1 MRLPDGVVSVI
12 ETDRLVLRPPAPHDL
27 SWIAEQMNTP
37 AVMRNL
43 GGVRSPEQV
52 AEGLVGDLEAFSGG
66 GHRRWTVW
74 LRDDTSTAGRR
85 IGRCGL
91 FRIKS
96 DAAPAGLRGQNEIGW
111 TLAEAF
117 WGNGYAAEAARA
129 VLAFGFET
137 LGHPVIFAQTSDS
150 NRASTRLMERL
161 GLERMPALDY
171 VDPDYPAADN
181 PTTVYR
187 MTREQWGVRP

>member
-1 MRLPDGVVSVI
+1 MI
-12 ETDRLVLRPPAPHDL
+12 ETARLVLRPPTHGDL
-27 SWIAEQMNTP
+27 DWVLENMNTP

-52 AEGLVGDLEAFSGG
+52 AKGLADDLEAFTGG

-74 LRDDTSTAGRR
+74 LRHDNPGLGHR

-91 FRIKS
+91 FRVKTE
-96 DAAPAGLRGQNEIGW
+96 AAPAGLRGENEIGW

-129 VLAFGFET
+129 VLDFGFRS
-137 LGHPVIFAQTSDS
+137 LGLPVIFAQTSES
-150 NRASTRLMERL
+150 NNASTRLMERL

-187 MTREQWGVRP
+187 MSREESVAQP

>member
-1 MRLPDGVVSVI
+1 MRLRDGAMSVI
-12 ETDRLVLRPPAPHDL
+12 ETERLVLRPPAPDDL
-27 SWIAEQMNTP
+27 AWITEYMNTP

-43 GGVRSPEQV
+43 GGVRGPEQV
-52 AEGLVGDLEAFSGG
+52 AGGFADDLAAFGGG

-74 LRDDTSTAGRR
+74 ARDDTGR

-96 DAAPAGLRGQNEIGW
+96 DAAPVALRGQNEIGW

-117 WGNGYAAEAARA
+117 WGKGYAAEAARG
-129 VLAFGFET
+129 VLGFGFGT
-137 LGHPVIFAQTSDS
+137 LGLPVIFAQTSES

-161 GLERMPALDY
+161 GLERLPALDY
-171 VDPDYPAADN
+171 VDPDYPEADN

-187 MTREQWGVRP
+187 AMRP

>member
-1 MRLPDGVVSVI
+1 MRLRDGAMSVI
-12 ETDRLVLRPPAPHDL
+12 ETERLVLRPPAPDDL
-27 SWIAEQMNTP
+27 AWITEYMNTP

-43 GGVRSPEQV
+43 GGVRSPERV
-52 AEGLVGDLEAFSGG
+52 ASGFADDLAAFCGG

-74 LRDDTSTAGRR
+74 LRASNAR

-96 DAAPAGLRGQNEIGW
+96 DAAPVALRGQNEIGW

-117 WGNGYAAEAARA
+117 WGKGYAAEAARG
-129 VLAFGFET
+129 VLGFGFGT
-137 LGHPVIFAQTSDS
+137 LGLPVIFAQTSES

-161 GLERMPALDY
+161 GLERLPALDY
-171 VDPDYPAADN
+171 VDPDYPEADN

-187 MTREQWGVRP
+187 AMRP

>member
-1 MRLPDGVVSVI
+1 MID
-12 ETDRLVLRPPAPHDL
+12 TDRLILRPPMADDL
-27 SWIAEQMNTP
+27 PWVLENMNAP
-37 AVMRNL
+37 AVMRHL
-43 GGVRSPEQV
+43 GGVRLAATV
-52 AEGLVGDLEAFSGG
+52 AERLASDIADVAETGSG
-66 GHRRWTVW
+66 RWILW
-74 LRDDTSTAGRR
+74 LRDENRR

-91 FRIKS
+91 FRVS
-96 DAAPAGLRGQNEIGW
+96 SQSAPETLRGQPEIGW

-117 WGNGYAAEAARA
+117 WGHGYAAEAARA
-129 VLAFGFET
+129 VLCFGFET
-137 LGHPVIFAQTSDS
+137 MGHPVIFAQTSES

-187 MTREQWGVRP
+187 MSREQPVARP

>member
-1 MRLPDGVVSVI
+1 MI
-12 ETDRLVLRPPAPHDL
+12 ETERLVLLPPAPDDL
-27 SWIAEQMNTP
+27 SWIAEHMNTP

-52 AEGLVGDLEAFSGG
+52 ANGLADDLEAFSGG

-74 LRDDTSTAGRR
+74 LRDDNCR

-96 DAAPAGLRGQNEIGW
+96 DAAPVGLRGQNEIGW

-117 WGNGYAAEAARA
+117 WGRGYASEAARA
-129 VLAFGFET
+129 VLAFGFGS
-137 LGHPVIFAQTSDS
+137 LDLSVIVAQTSES

-161 GLERMPALDY
+161 GFVRTPELDY
-171 VDPDYPAADN
+171 IDPDYPAADN

-187 MTREQWGVRP
+187 MSRDEWGARQ

>member
-1 MRLPDGVVSVI
+1 MITTARLD
-12 ETDRLVLRPPAPHDL
+12 LRPPETGDL
-27 SWIAEQMNTP
+27 PWILDHMNTP

-43 GGVRSPEQV
+43 GGVRNPEKV
-52 AEGLVGDLEAFSGG
+52 ANGLDADIAAFIGG

-74 LRDDTSTAGRR
+74 LRGENRR

-91 FRIKS
+91 FRVMTE
-96 DAAPAGLRGQNEIGW
+96 AAPEALRGQHEIGW

-117 WGNGYAAEAARA
+117 WGKGYASEAARA
-129 VLAFGFET
+129 VIEFGFAS

-161 GLERMPALDY
+161 GFVRTPALDY
-171 VDPDYPAADN
+171 IDPDYPPADN
-181 PTTVYR
+181 PTTVYHLKND
-187 MTREQWGVRP
+187 G

>member
-1 MRLPDGVVSVI
+1 MI
-12 ETDRLVLRPPAPHDL
+12 ETARLVLRPPTHGDL
-27 SWIAEQMNTP
+27 DWVLENMNTP
-37 AVMRNL
+37 AVMRHL
-43 GGVRSPEQV
+43 GGVRLAATV
-52 AEGLVGDLEAFSGG
+52 AERLTLDVAAFAETGSG
-66 GHRRWTVW
+66 RWILW
-74 LRDDTSTAGRR
+74 LRDENRR

-91 FRIKS
+91 FRVS
-96 DAAPAGLRGQNEIGW
+96 SQAAPETLRGQAEIGW

-129 VLAFGFET
+129 VLDFGFGS
-137 LGHPVIFAQTSDS
+137 LGLPVIFAQTSES
-150 NRASTRLMERL
+150 NNASTRLMERL

-187 MTREQWGVRP
+187 AMRAIPA

>member
-1 MRLPDGVVSVI
+1 MI
-12 ETDRLVLRPPAPHDL
+12 ETARLVLRPPAADDL
-27 SWIAEQMNTP
+27 SWIAEHMNTP

-52 AEGLVGDLEAFSGG
+52 AEGLAGDLEAFGGG

-74 LRDDTSTAGRR
+74 LREEDRR

-117 WGNGYAAEAARA
+117 WGKGYAAEAARA
-129 VLAFGFET
+129 VLGFGFGP
-137 LGHPVIFAQTSDS
+137 LGLPVIFAQTSES

-187 MTREQWGVRP
+187 AARP

>member
-1 MRLPDGVVSVI
+1 MLLRDGAVSVI
-12 ETDRLVLRPPAPHDL
+12 ETARLVLRPPAPDDL
-27 SWIAEQMNTP
+27 PWIAEHMNTP

-52 AEGLVGDLEAFSGG
+52 ATGFADDLEAFVVG

-74 LRDDTSTAGRR
+74 RRDDNGR

-96 DAAPAGLRGQNEIGW
+96 DAAPAGLRGESEIGW

-117 WGNGYAAEAARA
+117 WGKGYAAEAARA
-129 VLAFGFET
+129 VFDFGFRS
-137 LGHPVIFAQTSDS
+137 LGFPVIFAQTSES
-150 NRASTRLMERL
+150 NNRSTRLMERL

-181 PTTVYR
+181 PTTIYR
-187 MTREQWGVRP
+187 AMPGTAT